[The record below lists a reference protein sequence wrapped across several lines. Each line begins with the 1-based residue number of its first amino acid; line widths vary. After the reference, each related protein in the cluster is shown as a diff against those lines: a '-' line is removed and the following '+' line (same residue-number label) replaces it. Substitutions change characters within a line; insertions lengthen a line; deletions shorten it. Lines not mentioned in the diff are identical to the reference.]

1 MIIKKIESKKPICY
15 NWMWPLH
22 HHLIPKSVTERK
34 ELKFPH
40 FPGGTVFYQQLMIF
54 FFFSDTGSIEE
65 WSLRKKETKEVRHI
79 ISPICCQKAIFK
91 RQGRIL
97 MQEIEEDTNTKIFF
111 LNGTEELILLKSP
124 YYLKWSIN
132 QMWILLK
139 HQWQFSQI

>member
-1 MIIKKIESKKPICY
+1 MLQLDVTTAPSSDPQISNWKKRTKVS
-15 NWMWPLH
+15 PLSRRNCI
-22 HHLIPKSVTERK
+22 LS
-34 ELKFPH
+34 
-40 FPGGTVFYQQLMIF
+40 TVDDF
-54 FFFSDTGSIEE
+54 FFFSDTGSIEQ

-111 LNGTEELILLKSP
+111 LNGTEELILVKSP

-139 HQWQFSQI
+139 HQLQFSQI